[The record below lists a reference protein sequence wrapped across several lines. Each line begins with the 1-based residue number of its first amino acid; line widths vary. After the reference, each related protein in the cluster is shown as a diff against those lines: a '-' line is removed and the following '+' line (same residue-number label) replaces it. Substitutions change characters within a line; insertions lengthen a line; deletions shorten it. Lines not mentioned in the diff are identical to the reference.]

1 MIITVTEHTE
11 LVDLEIE
18 GHGKTERITWPEAME
33 LLDRAYTEEIAGT
46 AALIDTYIKTAQA
59 GIVQTANALD
69 GMKELKRSLEERH
82 LIQKPEGGEHGN
94 DSRLQGLPGTKTGLL
109 GQLPAVHRG
118 EGSDAGTEACGEEAT
133 V

>member
-46 AALIDTYIKTAQA
+46 AALIDTYIKTALA

-69 GMKELKRSLEERH
+69 GLKELRQRLEERH
-82 LIQKPEGGEHGN
+82 LIQKQEGGEHGN
-94 DSRLQGLPGTKTGLL
+94 D
-109 GQLPAVHRG
+109 
-118 EGSDAGTEACGEEAT
+118 
-133 V
+133 

>member
-11 LVDLEIE
+11 LVDLEID
-18 GHGKTERITWPEAME
+18 GHGKTEKITWPEAME

-59 GIVQTANALD
+59 SIVQTANALD
-69 GMKELKRSLEERH
+69 GLKKLRRSLEERH
-82 LIQKPEGGEHGN
+82 LIRKPEGGENGN
-94 DSRLQGLPGTKTGLL
+94 DSRMQGLPGAETGLL

-118 EGSDAGTEACGEEAT
+118 EGGDAGTEAGREKEA

>member
-18 GHGKTERITWPEAME
+18 GHGKAEKITWPEAME

-69 GMKELKRSLEERH
+69 GLKKMRRSLEERH
-82 LIQKPEGGEHGN
+82 LIRKPEGGEHGN
-94 DSRLQGLPGTKTGLL
+94 D
-109 GQLPAVHRG
+109 
-118 EGSDAGTEACGEEAT
+118 
-133 V
+133 

>member
-1 MIITVTEHTE
+1 MGKMRETAEFIRYAVDPRKAKAAVLATE

-18 GHGKTERITWPEAME
+18 GHGKTERIRWPEAME

-46 AALIDTYIKTAQA
+46 AALIDIYIKTALA

-69 GMKELKRSLEERH
+69 GLKELRRRLEERH

-94 DSRLQGLPGTKTGLL
+94 D
-109 GQLPAVHRG
+109 
-118 EGSDAGTEACGEEAT
+118 
-133 V
+133 

>member
-18 GHGKTERITWPEAME
+18 GHGKTERITWPVAME
-33 LLDRAYTEEIAGT
+33 LLDRAYTEEIDGT

-69 GMKELKRSLEERH
+69 GLKELRRRLEERH

-94 DSRLQGLPGTKTGLL
+94 NSRMQGLPGAETGLL
-109 GQLPAVHRG
+109 EQLPAVHRG
-118 EGSDAGTEACGEEAT
+118 EGGAAGAKEGREKAA

>member
-1 MIITVTEHTE
+1 MIITVTAHTE

-18 GHGKTERITWPEAME
+18 GHGKAERITWPEAME

-69 GMKELKRSLEERH
+69 GLKELRRRLEERH

-94 DSRLQGLPGTKTGLL
+94 D
-109 GQLPAVHRG
+109 
-118 EGSDAGTEACGEEAT
+118 
-133 V
+133 

>member
-11 LVDLEIE
+11 LVDLEID
-18 GHGKTERITWPEAME
+18 GHEKAERITWPEAME
-33 LLDRAYTEEIAGT
+33 LLDRAYTEDIAGT

-69 GMKELKRSLEERH
+69 GLKELRRRLEERH

-94 DSRLQGLPGTKTGLL
+94 DSRMQGLPGTETGLL

-118 EGSDAGTEACGEEAT
+118 KGGTVGTAT
-133 V
+133 GREKAAV